1 MTTSRSDRPDTSDM
15 PAVHRVFRSSLASA
29 PQFIA
34 STAGDEDRRAV
45 VANFY
50 SNLMSFLEVH
60 HDGEEQLVFPLLI
73 DRAPE
78 SRELVEVAAGQHT
91 EIVGL
96 MEAASAAVDSWET
109 GGDPHAPTAEQSL
122 RDLDTRLSAHLDQE
136 EEQILPLV
144 EQHLTAEE
152 WGKLPGHAMGGFEG
166 DKIWLIMGLIRE
178 NFTEDQRDM
187 MLSTMP
193 PPARQMW
200 ETTGE
205 ASFDDLIARVRQVG

>member
-1 MTTSRSDRPDTSDM
+1 M

-29 PQFIA
+29 PQLIA
-34 STAGDEDRRAV
+34 STAGDDDRRAV
-45 VANFY
+45 VANYY
-50 SNLMSFLEVH
+50 SNLMAFLEVH

-78 SRELVEVAAGQHT
+78 TREFVEEAASQHT

-96 MEAASAAVDSWET
+96 MKAARAGVDSWET
-109 GGDPHAPTAEQSL
+109 GGDPHAPTAAQSL
-122 RDLDTRLSAHLDQE
+122 RDLDTRLSAHLDE
-136 EEQILPLV
+136 EEVQILPLV
-144 EQHLTAEE
+144 EQHLTAGE
-152 WGKLPGHAMGGFEG
+152 WGKLPDHAMGSFEG

-178 NFTEDQRDM
+178 NFTQDQRDM
-187 MLSTMP
+187 MLSAMP
-193 PPARQMW
+193 PPARKMW